1 MKKIDNYTIWKD
13 RNDVCLSSSVN
24 LGESGFVFLKLGEL
38 TGVSR
43 TSSGVYLRPALKASE
58 QAEAPWL

>member
-1 MKKIDNYTIWKD
+1 M
-13 RNDVCLSSSVN
+13 CLSSSVN
-24 LGESGFVFLKLGEL
+24 LEESGFVFLKLGEL

-43 TSSGVYLRPALKASE
+43 MSSGVYLRPALEASE

>member
-1 MKKIDNYTIWKD
+1 M
-13 RNDVCLSSSVN
+13 CLSSSVN
-24 LGESGFVFLKLGEL
+24 LEESGFVFLKLGEL

-43 TSSGVYLRPALKASE
+43 TNSGVYLRPALEASE